1 MMFVKYAQGFVV
13 MPGGFGT
20 LDELF
25 ESLVLVQTQK
35 VTQFPVIL
43 IGRDFWAGL
52 VDWIV
57 NTLEPTKKISPSDLD
72 LYHITDDP
80 AEVVS
85 IIKESEISRG
95 EQEVASVED
104 LAASTARR
112 PARAGERA
120 EPLQVSPE

>member
-57 NTLEPTKKISPSDLD
+57 NTLEPTKKISPADLD

-85 IIKESEISRG
+85 IIKESEISRR
-95 EQEVASVED
+95 EQEEASVED

-112 PARAGERA
+112 PARPGERG